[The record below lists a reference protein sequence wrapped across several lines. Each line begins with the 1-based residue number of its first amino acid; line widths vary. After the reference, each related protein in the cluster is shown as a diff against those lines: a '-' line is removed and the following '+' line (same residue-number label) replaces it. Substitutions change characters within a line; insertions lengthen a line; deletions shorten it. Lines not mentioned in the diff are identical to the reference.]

1 MILHPE
7 FPSSLALHHLTTT
20 EISTEFKI
28 VKRDFDL
35 EVYKAKRDLQEDVIN
50 KNKGLAHYQF
60 VNREEADKLR
70 GFLVAP
76 PPSNDEI
83 EILGIEVRVSDRK
96 QDE

>member
-1 MILHPE
+1 MIEHPE
-7 FPSSLALHHLTTT
+7 FPSSLALHHLTT
-20 EISTEFKI
+20 EISTEPKN

-60 VNREEADKLR
+60 VNRQEADKLR
-70 GFLVAP
+70 GYLIPP
-76 PPSNDEI
+76 PPSNDEV

-96 QDE
+96 QEE